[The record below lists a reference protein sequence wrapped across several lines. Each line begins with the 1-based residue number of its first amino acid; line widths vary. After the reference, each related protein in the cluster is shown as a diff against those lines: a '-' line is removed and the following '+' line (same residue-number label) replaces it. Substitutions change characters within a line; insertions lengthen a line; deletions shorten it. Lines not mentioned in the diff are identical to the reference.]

1 LIFIGFVNIL
11 LLIAKKGV
19 YGMKQR
25 SEDDR
30 RIKKV
35 KVAVDKRK
43 KMRRKD
49 DVDNAKAYYLVVG
62 FMGSL
67 LFMVGI
73 SSYILSVK

>member
-1 LIFIGFVNIL
+1 
-11 LLIAKKGV
+11 
-19 YGMKQR
+19 MKQR